1 MAWAVV
7 IAFVAVAIAI
17 GLAVA
22 GLRQI
27 AEVRSGLEGFKA
39 ELRDAA
45 KRGAD
50 QAGEVAAKKVEFA
63 LKQLEVSK
71 QNYEEAVGT
80 QRLHTGLLYLSAD
93 SDVTHAG
100 GLADELARYTVRTLD
115 HEASLRSAPLIL
127 RGGLYSGHPAVLDI
141 APRLIRRFIGAI
153 GAELLYS
160 QDDGSHGRKF
170 YLRWPG
176 GADELAALL
185 RSLLAGSDGAAGSA
199 DEQEPAQAAAG
210 DGASGASDGTEADE
224 PEPAQAAAGA
234 DASDASDASDGTDG
248 TDGTEADEPE
258 PAQAAAGA
266 DTADTT
272 EAGEPQ
278 PVQAAA
284 GDDTAEGV
292 PGVAELD
299 ALFDAVRYGHPVA
312 LHIGQL
318 VAMNVQVGTA
328 AGLAPEDWMSLTEDQ
343 QETAITGIGG
353 NILEQ
358 IGATAV
364 IDLSQ

>member
-1 MAWAVV
+1 MAAARRRGWGGKEMAWAVV

-160 QDDGSHGRKF
+160 QDDGLHGRKF
-170 YLRWPG
+170 YLRWPA

-185 RSLLAGSDGAAGSA
+185 RSLLAGSDRAAGAA

-210 DGASGASDGTEADE
+210 AGTSGTSGASDASDGTEADE
-224 PEPAQAAAGA
+224 PESA
-234 DASDASDASDGTDG
+234 
-248 TDGTEADEPE
+248 
-258 PAQAAAGA
+258 
-266 DTADTT
+266 
-272 EAGEPQ
+272 
-278 PVQAAA
+278 QAAA
-284 GDDTAEGV
+284 GDDTA
-292 PGVAELD
+292 D
-299 ALFDAVRYGHPVA
+299 
-312 LHIGQL
+312 
-318 VAMNVQVGTA
+318 T
-328 AGLAPEDWMSLTEDQ
+328 
-343 QETAITGIGG
+343 
-353 NILEQ
+353 
-358 IGATAV
+358 
-364 IDLSQ
+364 

>member
-234 DASDASDASDGTDG
+234 D
-248 TDGTEADEPE
+248 
-258 PAQAAAGA
+258 
-266 DTADTT
+266 TADTT
-272 EAGEPQ
+272 EAEEPQ
-278 PVQAAA
+278 PAQAAA